1 MADAIAT
8 PAVLPPTDSERGKRF
23 VLNVFWNWLGVGVG
37 IVSGVLLS
45 PYMIHK
51 LGPEGYGVWAL
62 SFSVVENYWFLDLG
76 FRSALVKYV
85 AHYWALGE
93 LDKVQE
99 VVNTAIAIAG
109 ATASLVF
116 VLVAFG
122 ARQLDRFF
130 QVSPEYRSSFFTL
143 VLLISASWCFSAVFG
158 LFGAG
163 LESLQRFDYY
173 NRILVITT
181 TLRSPGT
188 LLLLYWGYG
197 LVEIGILVVAS
208 QILGY
213 LLHFYYFR
221 KVFPGYRMSLGGAR
235 LAMVRQMG
243 SYGIHNFLGNVSTQL
258 SNQGPAILIGHFLP
272 AAFVGYF
279 QIPVRLLQYTGEAVG
294 RIGVITNSNA
304 AELVAKGEH
313 GALSQLAV
321 YTNRY
326 CVTLFLPLAILFYSH
341 GAAFFGLWLPKAA
354 AYASPLLPIL
364 LTSYLISVVGQF
376 SSGMLLMG
384 LARYRWYSRGLFVE
398 ALTVFGGLW
407 LVLPRY
413 GIVGAAWVTAAAMIL
428 NRGLFLPWLVSRVM
442 NFKYLWF
449 MNSIY
454 TRPFLA
460 ALPVYAL
467 AAWLSATVLPG
478 KTWTELLLVAV
489 IVGCLYY
496 TLAIEIC
503 LPPEHRALLK
513 NWIGRK
519 IARPGYA
526 EQVT

>member
-1 MADAIAT
+1 MADEM
-8 PAVLPPTDSERGKRF
+8 SGGRGKRF

-76 FRSALVKYV
+76 FRSAMVKYV
-85 AHYWALGE
+85 AHYWARGE

-99 VVNTAIAIAG
+99 VVNTAVAIAG
-109 ATASLVF
+109 ITATVVF
-116 VLVAFG
+116 TAVAFG
-122 ARQLDRFF
+122 ARHIDRFF

-163 LESLQRFDYY
+163 LESLQRFDLY

-188 LLLLYWGYG
+188 LILLYLGYG
-197 LVEIGILVVAS
+197 LVEIGILVVSS
-208 QILGY
+208 QVLGY

-221 KVFPGYRMSLGGAR
+221 KVVPTYRMSFRGAR

-243 SYGIHNFLGNVSTQL
+243 RYGIHNFLGNVSTQL
-258 SNQGPAILIGHFLP
+258 ANQGPSILIGHFLP
-272 AAFVGYF
+272 TAFVGYF

-294 RIGVITNSNA
+294 RIGAITNSNT

-313 GALSQLAV
+313 DALSQLAI

-326 CVTLFLPLAILFYSH
+326 CVALFMPLAILFYSH
-341 GAAFFGLWLPKAA
+341 GGAFFNLWLPKAA
-354 AYASPLLPIL
+354 SYAAPLLPIL
-364 LTSYLISVVGQF
+364 LTSYLISVIGQF

-384 LARYRWYSRGLFVE
+384 LARYQWYSRGLFVE
-398 ALTVFGGLW
+398 AVAVFAGLW
-407 LVLPRY
+407 YVLPRY
-413 GIVGAAWVTAAAMIL
+413 GILGAAWVTAIAMTL

-442 NFKYLWF
+442 NFNYFWF
-449 MNSIY
+449 MNSTY

-460 ALPVYAL
+460 AAPVYAL
-467 AAWLSATVLPG
+467 ALWLSTTFLPG
-478 KTWTELLLVAV
+478 KTWLELALMAV
-489 IVGCLYY
+489 IVGVLYY
-496 TLAIEIC
+496 ALAIMIC
-503 LPPEHRALLK
+503 LPPQHQALLRG
-513 NWIGRK
+513 WIARK
-519 IARPGYA
+519 ISRPRYVV
-526 EQVT
+526 QPT